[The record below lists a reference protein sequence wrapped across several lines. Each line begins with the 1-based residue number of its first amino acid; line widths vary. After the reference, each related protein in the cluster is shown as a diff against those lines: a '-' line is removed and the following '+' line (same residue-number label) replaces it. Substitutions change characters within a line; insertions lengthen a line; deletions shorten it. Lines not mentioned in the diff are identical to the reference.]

1 MRRGGKWNFTPMTSL
16 SLKGLQG
23 MQVGQTTYAAQT
35 VQPQI
40 SPGTQGAQVGFEEKK
55 PVGNVDRYEPTQ
67 AVMGAADALPG
78 QSQKTFEVTGE
89 FGFCQNCGVGHG
101 SSLEEDKSENTP
113 KVNGENIPD
122 LHAVLEETEAVGDL
136 KGGEDSEKE
145 LEAEDENKSLSGDV
159 ELSEDEQQEV
169 EELKRRDQE
178 VRTHEHAHVAAGGQH
193 VRGGISYE
201 YQVGPDG
208 KRYAVGGEVSIDT
221 SAENSPED
229 TIRKAQTIRQAA
241 LAPAEPSGQDRRAA
255 AAAAQ
260 MEMKARQEISEEKIE
275 GGDEEEAVDEAAGL
289 GREEENGKA
298 SDLPMDRAGQNQ
310 ASQTHQEKGLP
321 DAGGLPDVDKP
332 SSANS
337 GLTPEKKESG
347 LPEVSATSSSPP
359 VARLDY
365 GQSKHTGSLMDM
377 YG

>member
-1 MRRGGKWNFTPMTSL
+1 
-16 SLKGLQG
+16 
-23 MQVGQTTYAAQT
+23 MQVGQATYAAQAA
-35 VQPQI
+35 QPQI
-40 SPGTQGAQVGFEEKK
+40 SPEIQGAQVGFEEKK

-78 QSQKTFEVTGE
+78 QSEKTFEVTGE
-89 FGFCQNCGVGHG
+89 FGFCQNCGVGHE
-101 SSLEEDKSENTP
+101 SSMENKEKEKTP
-113 KVNGENIPD
+113 EVNGERIPD
-122 LHAVLEETEAVGDL
+122 LHAVLDETEAEGDVNAS
-136 KGGEDSEKE
+136 GDSEKDSE
-145 LEAEDENKSLSGDV
+145 TKGGDASLTGDV
-159 ELSEDEQQEV
+159 ELSEEEMQEV

-201 YQVGPDG
+201 YQTGPDG

-221 SAENSPED
+221 SEESNPED

-260 MEMKARQEISEEKIE
+260 MEMKARQELADEKLE
-275 GGDEEEAVDEAAGL
+275 GGDEEGSVDEAVGV
-289 GREEENGKA
+289 GHEEESEK
-298 SDLPMDRAGQNQ
+298 SEKPSELPVDPAGQTQ
-310 ASQTHQEKGLP
+310 PSSTHQEKGLP
-321 DAGGLPDVDKP
+321 DAGGLPEIEKP
-332 SSANS
+332 SSSNS
-337 GLTPEKKESG
+337 GLTPDTKESG
-347 LPEVSATSSSPP
+347 LPEVSTPSTSPP

-365 GQSKHTGSLMDM
+365 GQSKESGSLVDM

>member
-1 MRRGGKWNFTPMTSL
+1 
-16 SLKGLQG
+16 
-23 MQVGQTTYAAQT
+23 MQVGQATYAAQA
-35 VQPQI
+35 VQPQV
-40 SPGTQGAQVGFEEKK
+40 SPETQGTIGVEEKK
-55 PVGNVDRYEPTQ
+55 PVGNVDRYEPSQ

-101 SSLEEDKSENTP
+101 SSLEEDRSKNTP
-113 KVNGENIPD
+113 KVNGESIPD
-122 LHAVLEETEAVGDL
+122 LHAVLEEAEAESDL
-136 KGGEDSEKE
+136 GASENAEEESETKGGD
-145 LEAEDENKSLSGDV
+145 ASLPGDV
-159 ELSEDEQQEV
+159 ELSEEETQEV

-201 YQVGPDG
+201 YQTGPDG

-221 SAENSPED
+221 SEEGNPED

-260 MEMKARQEISEEKIE
+260 MEMKARQELADEKLE
-275 GGDEEEAVDEAAGL
+275 GGDEEGGVDEAIGI
-289 GREEENGKA
+289 GREEENENNETP
-298 SDLPMDRAGQNQ
+298 SELPVDRAGQTQ
-310 ASQTHQEKGLP
+310 SSTTHQEKGLP
-321 DAGGLPDVDKP
+321 DAGGLPEIEKP
-332 SSANS
+332 SSSDS
-337 GLTPEKKESG
+337 GLTPDTKESG
-347 LPEVSATSSSPP
+347 LPEISAPSVSPP

-365 GQSKHTGSLMDM
+365 GQNKRSGSLMDM